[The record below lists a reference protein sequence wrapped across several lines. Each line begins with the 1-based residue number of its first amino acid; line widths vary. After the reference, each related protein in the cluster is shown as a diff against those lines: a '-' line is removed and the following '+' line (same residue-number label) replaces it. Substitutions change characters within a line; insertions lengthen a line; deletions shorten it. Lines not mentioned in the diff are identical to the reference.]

1 MRRVGAIP
9 PIVTVLITIAA
20 VVAASLVAWFM
31 WTTTKSA
38 TGQLLL
44 EAKNAYTPDGQRI
57 FFTLNNIGTQEIEVR
72 NVIANCSV
80 TSTSGTSTSY
90 SGTGTCISSQSSA
103 QVKAGQ
109 SAACSVALN
118 GAFTSGDPTCS
129 VTIVTDKGSA
139 ILAIRAARG

>member
-9 PIVTVLITIAA
+9 PIVTVLITIAV
-20 VVAASLVAWFM
+20 VVASALVAWFM

-44 EAKNAYTPDGQRI
+44 EATNAYTPDGQRI
-57 FFTLNNIGTQEIEVR
+57 FFTINNIGTQDITVQ

-80 TSTSGTSTSY
+80 TGTSSSQ
-90 SGTGTCISSQSSA
+90 SGTGTCSPLT
-103 QVKAGQ
+103 VRAGQ
-109 SAACSVALN
+109 SAACSATLN
-118 GAFTSGDPTCS
+118 GAFASGDPTCA